1 MELRSARQQ
10 ENKQVQD
17 LAVEIFKPNMKEQ
30 FIRLFHERN
39 NERIMIAKDGDDVVA
54 AVNHYTTHIISNRG
68 LFKVASIG
76 AVCTKNAYRGQGISS
91 RLLALTED
99 KMLHD
104 HVDFCIISGR
114 RGIYQRFGAR
124 DVGAI
129 YRYQFVPQEK
139 LVGDLKPYQGEEHIL
154 YDLYQ
159 KEPIRYTRDDPSEFH
174 DLFIAQTYPDSYQD
188 YHTYIIEDQ
197 GIPKAYVIAIDHH
210 EKNVLQIKEYAGNRA
225 YIASS
230 FKAISER
237 HQKNQIEIMIPK
249 HDTLRQHMPIRGQKM
264 TQQATIKIIDKASF
278 FSKLNQYAQEHHLDV
293 SFEIGETDQVI
304 INHHVYP
311 ITHPALLELIFSGTI
326 DRTWASEDKATIRRI
341 VPIGLPWSHN
351 LNYQ

>member
-39 NERIMIAKDGDDVVA
+39 NERIMIAKDGGDVVA

-68 LFKVASIG
+68 VFKVASIG

-91 RLLALTED
+91 RLLTLTEE

-104 HVDFCIISGR
+104 QVDFCIISGR

-124 DVGAI
+124 DVGTI

-139 LVGDLKPYQGEEHIL
+139 LIGELKTYQGEEKIL
-154 YDLYQ
+154 YELYQ

-188 YHTYIIEDQ
+188 YPTYVIYDQ

-210 EKNVLQIKEYAGNRA
+210 EKNVLQIKEYAGNRS
-225 YIASS
+225 YLASS
-230 FKAISER
+230 FKAICEI

-249 HDTLRQHMPIRGQKM
+249 YDTLRQHMPIRGQKM

-278 FSKLNQYAQEHHLDV
+278 FSKLNDYAKQHSLDV
-293 SFEIGETDQVI
+293 SFQLGENDLVI
-304 INHHVYP
+304 INHHHYT
-311 ITHPALLELIFSGTI
+311 ISHQALLELIFSGI
-326 DRTWASEDKATIRRI
+326 LDPTWTSDDKSTIRKI